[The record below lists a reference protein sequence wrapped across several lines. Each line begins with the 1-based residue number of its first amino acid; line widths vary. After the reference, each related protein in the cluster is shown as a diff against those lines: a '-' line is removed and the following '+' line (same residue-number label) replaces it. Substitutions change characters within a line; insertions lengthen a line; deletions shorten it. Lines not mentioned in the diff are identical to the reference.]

1 MQDIL
6 NSASNVIDEQGDENS
21 DSVALEMHNVNGEPN
36 DFIDEN
42 QQPDGS
48 FEISEVIVNDNLPD
62 SSLPKNVNSS
72 NNSDCNGQV
81 NLCG

>member
-21 DSVALEMHNVNGEPN
+21 NSTILEMQNVNNESN
-36 DFIDEN
+36 DFFDDN

-62 SSLPKNVNSS
+62 NSLPKNMNTS
-72 NNSDCNGQV
+72 NDTDCSRQV